1 MNNENYVIEYASGE
15 WTLYLYD
22 SEMNNLKDIKDIKEI
37 EKLLNI
43 RNGYKLLSNLSY
55 YESWYEERMSIIANW
70 DNVEKRG
77 EINIEFTGD
86 YGTYPE
92 LIKINSFNHFI
103 KKLDNLDCIIDN
115 FMCNGFQ
122 WEEEEKDPYGSRGLS
137 ISDFIEI
144 RKY

>member
-1 MNNENYVIEYASGE
+1 MENKNYVIEYASGV

-22 SEMNNLKDIKDIKEI
+22 NEINNLKDIKDLKEI
-37 EKLLNI
+37 EKFLNL
-43 RNGYKLLSNLSY
+43 RNGYKLLSNLGHW
-55 YESWYEERMSIIANW
+55 ESWYEERMSITADW
-70 DNVEKRG
+70 DNIEKRG

-115 FMCNGFQ
+115 FMCNVFE
-122 WEEEEKDPYGSRGLS
+122 WENEAEDPYGSRGLS
-137 ISDFIEI
+137 ISDFVQLG
-144 RKY
+144 RY